1 MRMSL
6 IRRLVIV
13 DVVVVVVVLCLI
25 FISIVSLPNCLCM
38 GVLVCPFILDERCV

>member
-13 DVVVVVVVLCLI
+13 DVVVVVVLCLI